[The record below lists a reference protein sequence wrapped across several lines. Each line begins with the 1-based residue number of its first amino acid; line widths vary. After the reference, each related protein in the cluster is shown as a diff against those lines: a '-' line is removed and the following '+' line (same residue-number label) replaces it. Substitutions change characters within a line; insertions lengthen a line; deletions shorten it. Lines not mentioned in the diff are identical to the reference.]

1 MQNGKNRLENESE
14 SSLKII
20 KLLSVQQINAGQIN
34 ASTEKFITVNETSKS
49 KENKLNHQQDNRI
62 PPDNS
67 FETLSNEKSQDKPES
82 TDKEVSILSLF
93 DHATSK

>member
-1 MQNGKNRLENESE
+1 MQNENNRLENESE

-20 KLLSVQQINAGQIN
+20 KLLSLQQINTCQIN
-34 ASTEKFITVNETSKS
+34 SSTEKFIAVNETGKS
-49 KENKLNHQQDNRI
+49 KEIKLNHQQDYRI

-67 FETLSNEKSQDKPES
+67 FETFSIEKSQDKPEP

>member
-67 FETLSNEKSQDKPES
+67 FKTLSIEKSQDKPEP

>member
-1 MQNGKNRLENESE
+1 MQNGNNRLENESE

-34 ASTEKFITVNETSKS
+34 ASTEKFIAVNETGKS
-49 KENKLNHQQDNRI
+49 KENKLNYQQDYRI

-67 FETLSNEKSQDKPES
+67 FENLSIEKKPG
-82 TDKEVSILSLF
+82 
-93 DHATSK
+93 